1 MGDSASSTPLY
12 AAQLEGDLADKDA
25 SSLEQLEFQLTV
37 AADVQREKALILRV
51 LLIIEIC
58 LALVIVREII
68 LLFWIDG

>member
-1 MGDSASSTPLY
+1 MGEPASSASPY
-12 AAQLEGDLADKDA
+12 AAQLEGDLADKDP
-25 SSLEQLEFQLTV
+25 SSLEELEFQLTV

-68 LLFWIDG
+68 LLFWLDG